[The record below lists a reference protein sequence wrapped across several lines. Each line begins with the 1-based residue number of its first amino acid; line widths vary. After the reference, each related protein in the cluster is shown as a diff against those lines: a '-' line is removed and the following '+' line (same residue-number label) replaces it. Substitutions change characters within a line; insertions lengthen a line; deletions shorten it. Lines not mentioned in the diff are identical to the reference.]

1 MLDAKQHEIAQQA
14 RISIRRLRQIERYE
28 AVPTKEKAASLNRV
42 FRKLASS
49 QRNSDLANGG
59 LGRHGPRRSRVRA

>member
-1 MLDAKQHEIAQQA
+1 
-14 RISIRRLRQIERYE
+14 
-28 AVPTKEKAASLNRV
+28 VPTKEKAASLNRV